1 MAEIV
6 LARQVAVA
14 QVVLNRV
21 KNGDYWYNIYDVDP
35 AEFKNNYSQEFWD
48 ASEANAGKF
57 DLDPETCIGY
67 QVGAEYQFSKD
78 YLAKVSL
85 FRNEVEDMISSRI
98 VRRGSPPWD
107 MYWENIDEAT
117 TQGVEADLVARLT
130 DNIMAKLAY
139 TYLDTEDEETN
150 KELIERAN
158 HKVDL
163 ELNWKIL
170 ELGLNVNITGQYFGR
185 RYEDAENTNKL
196 GDYTL
201 WDLALTK
208 DITKYA
214 EAFVRIDNIFGEENI
229 VDEYDIDGTEFL
241 GGLQITF

>member
-1 MAEIV
+1 MYKVTDAFKLRASV
-6 LARQVAVA
+6 GRAFRAPDL
-14 QVVLNRV
+14 V
-21 KNGDYWYNIYDVDP
+21 KLYGGWRMGPYMVQPNP
-35 AEFKNNYSQEFWD
+35 
-48 ASEANAGKF
+48 
-57 DLDPETCIGY
+57 DLDPETSIGY

-98 VRRGSPPWD
+98 VRRGPPPWD

-130 DNIMAKLAY
+130 DNLTAKLAY

-241 GGLQITF
+241 GGLQIMF